1 MKNALGLLVG
11 APRPSIALESHYHLW
26 KGANGRF
33 EESHMPSAP
42 QPPPLSGVALAEDFA
57 GLERAEQLII
67 WTLRTIAVGH
77 GECAGLRR
85 MFAFGAGA
93 DDALLGFFITVRTL
107 GWYGQRKLR
116 LHVPGRLAVSP
127 DERTILALFAETQ
140 ASLIDGDETGV
151 RQRPAQLA
159 DSRATE
165 AVLLSLQAVA
175 SALEA
180 GGYVLPRPQAVTPTR
195 SGSPRLLH

>member
-1 MKNALGLLVG
+1 
-11 APRPSIALESHYHLW
+11 
-26 KGANGRF
+26 
-33 EESHMPSAP
+33 MPSAP
-42 QPPPLSGVALAEDFA
+42 LHPPLPGVALAEDFA
-57 GLERAEQLII
+57 GLERAEQLIV

-77 GECAGLRR
+77 GECAALRR
-85 MFAFGAGA
+85 MFCLAFGSGA
-93 DDALLGFFITVRTL
+93 DDAFLGFFVAVRTL
-107 GWYGQRKLR
+107 GWCGQRKLR
-116 LHVPGRLAVSP
+116 LHVPGCLAVSP

-151 RQRPAQLA
+151 RQRLAQLV

-180 GGYVLPRPQAVTPTR
+180 SGYVLPRPQAVTPTR
-195 SGSPRLLH
+195 SGAPRLLH